1 MVFPRGAWSTNAVTK
16 EIAAPIRLNGSHFLI
31 TTEDLS
37 KFYTHHS
44 LDSLTVT
51 GSNIFEF

>member
-31 TTEDLS
+31 ATEDLS

-51 GSNIFEF
+51 RSNIFEF

>member
-31 TTEDLS
+31 ATVDLS
-37 KFYTHHS
+37 KFYTHHT
-44 LDSLTVT
+44 LDSLTV
-51 GSNIFEF
+51 NIFEF